1 MNISRFLQTVKW
13 TELTLL
19 RRTLRYTIGLAIFFF
34 LFTIITTRGF
44 EGFSDVDGIDTACI
58 ECLFISVALLIFR
71 AAYIL
76 SDAKRNQDRIFLL
89 MLPASNAEKFW
100 ARVLHITVVNALI
113 CLVAILIADALQMLV
128 CLALGGP
135 TASLTA
141 SVFSGYSIAVAINE
155 HDYAVMGVVLFVLSL
170 VWLQSLYLLGGTFF
184 RKSQWITTSLVLV
197 LGSIVLSAIT
207 AYGGVQLADSN
218 ALDDYVLDV
227 YGTAYLTMAVFAV
240 FIVLNYWLAYKL
252 FTRLQ
257 LINNKW
263 CNL

>member
-58 ECLFISVALLIFR
+58 ECLFVSVALLIFR

-141 SVFSGYSIAVAINE
+141 NMFTGYTVAVTLNDYHYAMMSAAVLAFS
-155 HDYAVMGVVLFVLSL
+155 LL
-170 VWLQSLYLLGGTFF
+170 WLQSLYVLGGTFF
-184 RKSQWITTSLVLV
+184 RKNQWLTTSLVLV
-197 LGSIVLSAIT
+197 VGSIVLSAIT
-207 AYGGVQLADSN
+207 AYGGVQLADSS
-218 ALDDYVLDV
+218 ALNDYVLDV
-227 YGTAYLTMAVFAV
+227 YGTAYLTMAVFAA